1 MALVLALS
9 GCSTGQSSTLPIVA
23 NAHQAGTLAVG
34 EQRMLVALVE
44 SEGNRPVGGPGT
56 VVDFEV
62 FYGDEPDDNATLV
75 PGSFLWTVPD
85 VRGLY
90 RLDVTFDRPGTWG
103 VIAHLPDEEPSEMA
117 LFSVVPDSP
126 VPDVGSAAIAI
137 ATPTADDFPL
147 HEISS
152 DPDPDPAFY
161 SLSLDRA
168 IESGR
173 PTVVVFATPAFCT
186 SVTCGPT
193 LDVVKGIAPDFP
205 GVNFVHV
212 EVYENLDAASFEDL
226 VVAAPVTEWRLPSE
240 PWVYVIDQ
248 DGVISDRFEG
258 TVDEAE
264 LASAL
269 RYP

>member
-1 MALVLALS
+1 MAVVLVLS
-9 GCSTGQSSTLPIVA
+9 GCASERSSALPIVA

-44 SEGNRPVGGPGT
+44 SEGNLPVGNPGMS
-56 VVDFEV
+56 VEFEV
-62 FYGDEPDDNATLV
+62 FYGDEPDDDAIRV
-75 PGSFLWTVPD
+75 PGSFLWTVPE

-90 RLDVTFDRPGTWG
+90 RLDVAFDRPGTWG

-168 IESGR
+168 VESGR

-186 SVTCGPT
+186 SATCGPT
-193 LDVVKGIAPDFP
+193 LDAVKDIASDFP
-205 GVNFVHV
+205 EVNFVHV
-212 EVYENLDAASFEDL
+212 EVYENLDVDRFEDL
-226 VVAAPVTEWRLPSE
+226 VVAAPVIAWRLPSE

-248 DGVISDRFEG
+248 DGVISGRFEG
-258 TVDEAE
+258 TVDGAE
-264 LASAL
+264 LTAAL
-269 RYP
+269 QIP